1 MRPQTLTPLHQD
13 ACGCIHDGVVLCAT
27 KRKEE
32 ERERNLIK
40 GFVLQLNK
48 LSFLLI
54 ESK

>member
-1 MRPQTLTPLHQD
+1 MRPQTLKPLHQD
-13 ACGCIHDGVVLCAT
+13 ACGCTQDGVVLCVT

-40 GFVLQLNK
+40 GFALQLNK
-48 LSFLLI
+48 LSCSLI